1 MTANQAIH
9 YIRERRPKSVQ
20 MNDQIQ
26 SLTEFEN
33 YLRPLRIV
41 FPRVSSI
48 NTNLAKLNE
57 SGDDKSIKQQQQ
69 DKLVDYTCNLH
80 TFLNRQRL
88 ILHGAERKT
97 LKYIP
102 KVNMFANNPIIRVT
116 KQKSYLKIFFYAV
129 LKKRIYSMS
138 ALVIFIY
145 YLLLKKQIKTRFILK
160 ISNFIS
166 KKIFLLDF
174 YAFFGSI

>member
-9 YIRERRPKSVQ
+9 YVREWRPKSVQ

-57 SGDDKSIKQQQQ
+57 SGDDKSVKLQQQ
-69 DKLVDYTCNLH
+69 DKLTDYTCNLN

-88 ILHGAERKT
+88 ILHGAEGKT

-102 KVNMFANNPIIRVT
+102 KIIYVCGEQLR
-116 KQKSYLKIFFYAV
+116 KL
-129 LKKRIYSMS
+129 
-138 ALVIFIY
+138 
-145 YLLLKKQIKTRFILK
+145 
-160 ISNFIS
+160 
-166 KKIFLLDF
+166 
-174 YAFFGSI
+174 AF

>member
-9 YIRERRPKSVQ
+9 YVREWRPKSVQ

-57 SGDDKSIKQQQQ
+57 SGDDKSAKLQQQ
-69 DKLVDYTCNLH
+69 DKLVDYTCNLN

-88 ILHGAERKT
+88 ILHGAEGKT

-102 KVNMFANNPIIRVT
+102 KIIYVCGEQLRKLAFKWKT
-116 KQKSYLKIFFYAV
+116 DGIDSRRLQQIQKLSNEFSKD
-129 LKKRIYSMS
+129 
-138 ALVIFIY
+138 
-145 YLLLKKQIKTRFILK
+145 ILET
-160 ISNFIS
+160 
-166 KKIFLLDF
+166 
-174 YAFFGSI
+174 AR